1 MSDSKTL
8 RLGGRSLEVGNWDKT
23 WFPGEGLTK
32 GDVVEYYRR
41 VADRMLPHLRGRP
54 VTLHRWP
61 DGIDG
66 TDFFQQSRPDHL
78 PDWVGAATLGRK
90 GGGEVTHPVADDL
103 SSLLALVDTGCL
115 TPHIW
120 LSRADRPDRPDRMV
134 FDLDPSG
141 DGGFELVRSAAQD
154 LRELLEDLGL
164 VPLATT
170 TGSRGVHVVV
180 PLRRE
185 HPFDEVR
192 ETARGAARVLVDRR
206 PGDYTLEQRTSERG
220 GRLYL
225 DVMRNAYG
233 QHVVAPYAVRAREG
247 APVAAPLRW
256 EELASGEVGSRSF
269 DLASVPGRLEGD
281 GDPWKGAWR
290 RARSLRGVADRLPR

>member
-1 MSDSKTL
+1 MSGSKTL

-23 WFPGEGLTK
+23 WFPDPGLTK
-32 GDVVEYYRR
+32 GDVVGYYRR
-41 VADRMLPHLRGRP
+41 VGGRMLPHLRGRP

-66 TDFFQQSRPDHL
+66 GDFFQQSRPDHL
-78 PDWVGAATLGRK
+78 PDWVGAATLERK

-134 FDLDPSG
+134 FDLDPPG
-141 DGGFELVRSAAQD
+141 DDGFGLVRSAAAD
-154 LRELLEDLGL
+154 LRELLEEVGL
-164 VPLATT
+164 AALVTT
-170 TGSRGVHVVV
+170 TGSRGVHVVA

-192 ETARGAARVLVDRR
+192 KTARRIARVLVDRR
-206 PGDYTLEQRTSERG
+206 PESYTLEQRTSRRD

-233 QHVVAPYAVRAREG
+233 QHVVAPYAVRARAG
-247 APVAAPLRW
+247 APVAAPLDW
-256 EELASGEVGSRSF
+256 EELESDEVGPRSF
-269 DLASVPGRLEGD
+269 DVASIPRRLEER
-281 GDPWKGAWR
+281 GDPWKGSWR
-290 RARSLRGVADRLPR
+290 RASSLRGVPDRLPD